1 MQLTILGCGGSMGV
15 PMLACDCEVCTSNE
29 PRNQR
34 TRTAAL
40 IHSAT
45 TTILID
51 PGPDLR
57 LQGLRHNLQ
66 QLDAVLVTHPHQDHI
81 GGIDDLRPF
90 TLHTQRMLPLYANQ
104 FTLDRIRYQ
113 YDYAFAS
120 GESASTRP
128 SLGLNLLD
136 GSALQIGD
144 VPIMPLP
151 IDHGNWQILGFRIGD
166 LAYITDV
173 SHIPEPTFELLHGV
187 KSLIIGALRHEPH
200 PLHFTV
206 EQALAAVARIQP
218 EQAFFVHM
226 SHSLDYTTEHAT
238 LPKHVQLAYDGLV
251 LPIGE

>member
-40 IHSAT
+40 IQSPT

-57 LQGLRHNLQ
+57 IQGLRHGLQ

-90 TLHTQRMLPLYANQ
+90 TLQTQRTLPLYANQ
-104 FTLDRIRYQ
+104 FTLDRILYQ

-128 SLGLNLLD
+128 NLGLNQLD
-136 GSALQIGD
+136 GAQFSIGD
-144 VPIMPLP
+144 MTIIPLP
-151 IDHGNWQILGFRIGD
+151 IEHGSWQILGFRIGD
-166 LAYITDV
+166 LAYMTDV
-173 SHIPEPTFELLHGV
+173 SHIPAPTFELLHGV

-206 EQALAAVARIQP
+206 AQALAAVERIQP
-218 EQAFFVHM
+218 QQAFFVHM
-226 SHSLDYTTEHAT
+226 SHSLDYTTEHAN
-238 LPKHVQLAYDGLV
+238 LPTHVQLAYDGLV
-251 LPIGE
+251 VPIGE